1 MAIIRNA
8 NDFSNFSIST
18 DDSSLNNFFTEIP
31 ETETIKGVYFQRAQ
45 LLRDPSAL
53 TNVDHSKL
61 ALVNV
66 GGDRYTFAWSTLDD
80 FPLSRLGQL
89 RHCSSPED
97 IARLCDDYDEVNRE
111 FFFDRSATAFRVILN
126 FLAAGKLRLLRQ
138 ACAVFLSDELSY
150 WGIEPTG
157 MEHCCRRA
165 MITCLDELAERKR
178 KEEARRQ
185 KRLMKQPTREKEK
198 GFRGFLGHFKDIV
211 DNPHSG
217 WLGKSFACVS
227 VVMIAVTV
235 FSLCISSLP
244 HLREEESRGECSLR
258 CQQIFIVETVCVVWF
273 TLELLLRFLQ
283 ARSKLE
289 FARGPLNIIDAV
301 AILPYYI
308 SLLVDER
315 DLRLGDTTTVGGG
328 YLDKLGLILR
338 LMRALRILYVMRLAR
353 HSLGLQTLGLTV
365 QRSMHDFG
373 LLLLFVCVAVTLFSP
388 LIHLTE
394 SERHGFSSIPA
405 CFWWA
410 IISMTTVG
418 YGDMVPRTIPGQA
431 VAFSAILSGI
441 LIMAFP
447 ATSIFHVFSRSYRE
461 LRQEHEMM
469 CKDERVALLTTEEVW
484 TDSDRNSYCWT
495 QNYPNKLHEGE
506 KRDGFKKSVLAA
518 TACSDML

>member
-1 MAIIRNA
+1 MPIISNA
-8 NDFSNFSIST
+8 NDFSNLSTST
-18 DDSSLNNFFTEIP
+18 DDSSFDHFFTEIP

-53 TNVDHSKL
+53 ANVDHSKL

-97 IARLCDDYDEVNRE
+97 IAQLCDDYDEVSHE

-138 ACAVFLSDELSY
+138 ACAVFLSDELAY

-157 MEHCCRRA
+157 MERCCRRT
-165 MITCLDELAERKR
+165 MITRVEEVAEKKR

-185 KRLMKQPTREKEK
+185 KRLMKQPRQESEEGVRSALSRLREV
-198 GFRGFLGHFKDIV
+198 V

-217 WLGKSFACVS
+217 WLGKCFACMS
-227 VVMIAVTV
+227 VAMIVVTV
-235 FSLCISSLP
+235 VSLCISSMP
-244 HLREEESRGECSLR
+244 ELREEESRGECSPK
-258 CQQIFIVETVCVVWF
+258 CQQIFIVETACVAWF
-273 TLELLLRFLQ
+273 TLELTLRFLQ

-308 SLLVDER
+308 SLVVDER
-315 DLRLGDTTTVGGG
+315 DLRPGDRSNVGAG

-338 LMRALRILYVMRLAR
+338 LLRALRILYVMRLAR

-388 LIHLTE
+388 LIHLAE

-405 CFWWA
+405 CYWWA

-418 YGDMVPRTIPGQA
+418 YGDMVPRTIPGQ
-431 VAFSAILSGI
+431 VIAFSGILSGI

-447 ATSIFHVFSRSYRE
+447 ATSIFHVFSRCYRE
-461 LRQEHEMM
+461 LKQEHEMIY
-469 CKDERVALLTTEEVW
+469 KDERVALLAAEEVCI
-484 TDSDRNSYCWT
+484 DRNSYCWT
-495 QNYPNKLHEGE
+495 QEYSNKIHEGE
-506 KRDGFKKSVLAA
+506 DRDGTKIPVLAA
-518 TACSDML
+518 TACSDMS